1 MPRSPVAA
9 PTGARRLR
17 AAPTRPPPPA
27 PADAAVSGPPRLGPR
42 PPVWNGGPVRSRL
55 LPHRHFRPR
64 DVRVAPPRQVRQQLL
79 QLVGNGI
86 ELEADALPPRS
97 LELGDGRWQDDCLH
111 IHRQRCPVR
120 RRCGSS
126 LIEHARERLPFSET
140 FGQNNLHRFI
150 AIISVIRYVQ

>member
-1 MPRSPVAA
+1 
-9 PTGARRLR
+9 
-17 AAPTRPPPPA
+17 
-27 PADAAVSGPPRLGPR
+27 
-42 PPVWNGGPVRSRL
+42 
-55 LPHRHFRPR
+55 
-64 DVRVAPPRQVRQQLL
+64 
-79 QLVGNGI
+79 
-86 ELEADALPPRS
+86 LPPRS
-97 LELGDGRWQDDCLH
+97 LELSDGHWQDDCPQ